1 VKKETFRRYTVTV
14 ALLGGLTLSVGAQA
28 NAGPD
33 AATDADSDALPE
45 VTVTARHREESLQ
58 DVPLSVQ
65 AISGATLE
73 LKNTVSLSDITAQTP
88 GLFDQI
94 GNPRNTSLAIRGIGV
109 SSTAGDGLDN
119 MVGVYFDG
127 VYQGRPGM
135 ALQDLI
141 DIDSFEVLRGPQG
154 TLFGRN
160 TEAGA
165 LNITTQKPTFTQSES
180 VEFTSGNYSFDQ
192 AKLILNGPITDSIAY
207 RTVLFGTYSN
217 GWLTNHNAPAFA
229 AAAANEGIYAPTA
242 TNEDRLN
249 SQGRYGIR
257 QKFLINASDN
267 LTILLGG
274 DWEREDDSALAGST
288 EIAQLFGPGSWGPNA
303 TAAQQAKVTAGLNA
317 LANLRSFGGVQN
329 WIPTVDPTTDV
340 GNSLEKL
347 LTTNSGGSITA
358 DYKLGWATATSITA
372 GRAWYFFPPQDS
384 DGSPLDVYYNAAIS
398 HDTQWSEELRL
409 TSTDKG
415 PIDWQS
421 GFYFFYQDLK
431 DHYIVHQFGADVIP
445 LYDSL
450 IHYGAVSGTPVSTSL
465 IPALTGAQ
473 IVENTHVQDHNEAVY
488 GQGTWHI
495 TQDFSL
501 TGGVRFTHDEKSGG
515 SPVDLSNLPA
525 AVRSAATTAGAASTL
540 ANYGVNGAASGYP
553 LYAWVENNNVSGSA
567 SLSYKITPDVLAY
580 ATFSNGYQAAALN
593 LNAVVKTGIPAVVHP
608 STTNNYEIGLKTTL
622 LDQRLTFDIDAY
634 QETLYGYQLTYSQ
647 IEPNGTTL
655 RYIANAGNV
664 RSRGLEWDLAAALE
678 GGVRLDFDGA
688 WNDAI
693 FLWAPSVAPP
703 PEVTTPTYDAT
714 GKAAPDAPKV
724 TLSLTPSWSYKVGEH
739 ESFYTLAQYSFSSSF
754 YSATNISAYSVVPNQ
769 FNLNLRAGVQLG
781 DGKYDISLYANNA
794 TDQRNIY
801 SRGLLSIPTTSIYF
815 AESQSLAPPATYG
828 ITVRAKF

>member
-1 VKKETFRRYTVTV
+1 
-14 ALLGGLTLSVGAQA
+14 VGAHA
-28 NAGPD
+28 AEGP
-33 AATDADSDALPE
+33 DADSDALPQVV
-45 VTVTARHREESLQ
+45 VTVRHREESLQ
-58 DVPLSVQ
+58 DIPASVQ
-65 AISGATLE
+65 AISGQTLE
-73 LKNTVSLSDITAQTP
+73 LKNTVNLSDITAQTP

-109 SSTAGDGLDN
+109 TSSAGDGLDN
-119 MVGVYFDG
+119 MIGVYFDG

-165 LNITTQKPTFTQSES
+165 LNITTNKPTFTQWQSFELS
-180 VEFTSGNYSFDQ
+180 SGNYSFNQ
-192 AKLILNGPITDSIAY
+192 AKVILNGPITDSIAY

-257 QKFLINASDN
+257 QKFLINASDD
-267 LTILLGG
+267 LTILLSG
-274 DWEREDDSALAGST
+274 DWERENDSSLAGST
-288 EIAQLFGPGSWGPNA
+288 QIEQLFGPGSWGPNV
-303 TAAQQAKVTAGLNA
+303 TTAQQTKVTAGLNA

-329 WIPTVDPTTDV
+329 WIATVDPTTDV
-340 GNSLEKL
+340 GNSLEQL
-347 LTTNSGGSITA
+347 HTTNSGGSITA
-358 DYKLGWATATSITA
+358 DYKLGWATLTSITA
-372 GRAWYFFPPQDS
+372 GRAWYFLPPQDS
-384 DGSPLDVYYNAAIS
+384 DGSPLDIYYNAAIT

-415 PIDWQS
+415 PIDWQT

-431 DHYIVHQFGADVIP
+431 NHYIVHQFGADVIP
-445 LYDSL
+445 LYNSL
-450 IHYGAVSGTPVSTSL
+450 INSHAVTGTPISNSL
-465 IPALTGAQ
+465 IPQLTGSQ

-488 GQGTWHI
+488 GQATWHI
-495 TQDFSL
+495 TTPLSL
-501 TGGVRFTHDEKSGG
+501 TGGLRVTHDEKSGG
-515 SPVDLSNLPA
+515 SPIDLSNLPA

-540 ANYGVNGAASGYP
+540 ANYGVNGATSGYP
-553 LYAWVENNNVSGSA
+553 QFAWVENNNVSGSA
-567 SLSYKITPDVLAY
+567 SLSYKISPDVLAY
-580 ATFSNGYQAAALN
+580 ATFSSGYQAAALN
-593 LNAVVKTGIPAVVHP
+593 LNAVIKTGIPTVVDP
-608 STTNNYEIGLKTTL
+608 STTKNYEVGIKTNL
-622 LDQRLTFDIDAY
+622 LDQRLTFNIDAY
-634 QETLYGYQLTYSQ
+634 QETLYGYQTTYTQVES
-647 IEPNGTTL
+647 NGTTL

-664 RSRGLEWDLAAALE
+664 RSRGLEWDLAAAL
-678 GGVRLDFDGA
+678 GSGVRLDFDGA

-703 PEVTTPTYDAT
+703 PEVTTPSYDAT

-724 TLSLTPSWSYKVGEH
+724 TLSLTPSWKYEVGAH
-739 ESFYTLAQYSFSSSF
+739 ETFYTYAQYSFSSNF
-754 YSATNISAYSVVPNQ
+754 YSATNLSAYSIVPNQ
-769 FNLNLRAGVQLG
+769 FNLNLRAGLQLD
-781 DGKYDISLYANNA
+781 DGKYDISLFANNA
-794 TDQRNIY
+794 TNQRNIY
-801 SRGLLSIPTTSIYF
+801 SRGLLSIPATSIYF